1 MLIYSL
7 IIVLGGISIALLNI
21 FFNPQFADKPWV
33 YALLTLGLIITVIL
47 IDGLVAFL
55 IRRLPEKWFKEEKG
69 ILKTTKFELKLYNF
83 LHVSKWKEHVP
94 ELGSFT
100 GFHKNKVANPFDSE
114 YLARFILEARYGA
127 VIHFASVPTSFL
139 VLLLDV
145 WMYTGPSSIWL
156 TIALPV
162 AVVNAILILLPAFVL
177 KYNLPKLQRLYQVS
191 LAKKKKD

>member
-33 YALLTLGLIITVIL
+33 YALLTLGLIIMVIL

-83 LHVSKWKEHVP
+83 LRVSKWKEHVP

-100 GFHKNKVANPFDSE
+100 GFHKNRVTNPFDSE

>member
-55 IRRLPEKWFKEEKG
+55 MRRLPEKWFKEEKG

-100 GFHKNKVANPFDSE
+100 GFHKNKVTNPFDSE

>member
-100 GFHKNKVANPFDSE
+100 GFHKNKVTNPFDSE

>member
-1 MLIYSL
+1 MLVYSL

-33 YALLTLGLIITVIL
+33 YALLTLGLIIMVIL

-55 IRRLPEKWFKEEKG
+55 VRRLPEKWFKEEKG

-83 LHVSKWKEHVP
+83 LRVSKWKEHVP

-100 GFHKNKVANPFDSE
+100 GFHKNKVTNPFDSE

>member
-100 GFHKNKVANPFDSE
+100 GFHKNKVTNPFDSE

-145 WMYTGPSSIWL
+145 WMYTGPSNIWL

>member
-83 LHVSKWKEHVP
+83 LRVSKWKEHVP

-100 GFHKNKVANPFDSE
+100 GFHKNKVTNPFDSE